1 MNLYGSLQS
10 GGVLTA
16 LYPGESLAL
25 FAGMETPASGMKSLA
40 FARAMG
46 GAPADN
52 GITFY
57 ASLLPAGSVVEI
69 EGANENVD
77 ASYQVLATLSP
88 DANGNASYT
97 DIGRAAFFRAV
108 LSTAGNTMP
117 RVIAQR

>member
-1 MNLYGSLQS
+1 
-10 GGVLTA
+10 
-16 LYPGESLAL
+16 
-25 FAGMETPASGMKSLA
+25 MKSLA

-108 LSTAGNTMP
+108 LSTAGNIMP
-117 RVIAQR
+117 RVIAHR

>member
-1 MNLYGSLQS
+1 MNLYGTLQT

-16 LYPGESLAL
+16 LYPGTSLTL
-25 FAGMETPASGMKSLA
+25 FDGTETPVGGMKSLA

-46 GAPADN
+46 GSPADN

-57 ASLLPAGSVVEI
+57 ASALPAGSVVEI
-69 EGANENVD
+69 EGANED
-77 ASYQVLATLSP
+77 LEASYQVLQALSP
-88 DANGNASYT
+88 DTNGNASYT

>member
-25 FAGMETPASGMKSLA
+25 FDGKETPASGMKSLA

-69 EGANENVD
+69 EGTMRMWTRAIRCSQLS
-77 ASYQVLATLSP
+77 APMRTGTPATPTS
-88 DANGNASYT
+88 A
-97 DIGRAAFFRAV
+97 GRRSSA
-108 LSTAGNTMP
+108 P
-117 RVIAQR
+117 C

>member
-1 MNLYGSLQS
+1 
-10 GGVLTA
+10 
-16 LYPGESLAL
+16 
-25 FAGMETPASGMKSLA
+25 MKSLA

-57 ASLLPAGSVVEI
+57 ASLLPAGSVIEI